1 MIKDKLQE
9 LGFSEK
15 EVGVYLTLLEMGSAI
30 ASDIAKKAKLN
41 RSTTYVILESL
52 EKRGLISVTD
62 RRGATLYNSTLPE
75 QLIQYLEGVAKR
87 YTSLA
92 ADAKKLLPELKSSRQ
107 ESAPAP
113 RVQLFEGSEGV
124 KTVYEDTLSSLEEM
138 RVYASFEDVREAI
151 PQAALGKR
159 AQGKPALNVQTIFLN
174 NQKDQ
179 ARVSSSKE
187 QRERTFEINIYDEKV
202 VFIST
207 TENFAL
213 VVESRGLADA
223 LRKALA
229 SSSQQL
235 KSMGRKAL
243 GLAPSF

>member
-15 EVGVYLTLLEMGSAI
+15 EVEVYLALLEMGSAI
-30 ASDIAKKAKLN
+30 ASDIAKKTKLN

-62 RRGATLYNSTLPE
+62 RRGATLYNSTPPE
-75 QLIQYLEGVAKR
+75 QLIQYLEGMAKR

-92 ADAKKLLPELKSSRQ
+92 ADTKKLLPQLKSSRR
-107 ESAPAP
+107 ESAPTP

-124 KTVYEDTLSSLEEM
+124 KTVYEDTLASLEEM
-138 RVYASFEDVREAI
+138 RVYASFENSAQMPKAAASKRI
-151 PQAALGKR
+151 PSKSN
-159 AQGKPALNVQTIFLN
+159 LNVETIFLN
-174 NQKDQ
+174 TSKDQ

-187 QRERTFEINIYDEKV
+187 QGGRTFEINIYDEKV

-213 VVESRGLADA
+213 VVESGGLAGA
-223 LRKALA
+223 LRKALTA
-229 SSSQQL
+229 SSQEL
-235 KSMGRKAL
+235 KSLGRKSL